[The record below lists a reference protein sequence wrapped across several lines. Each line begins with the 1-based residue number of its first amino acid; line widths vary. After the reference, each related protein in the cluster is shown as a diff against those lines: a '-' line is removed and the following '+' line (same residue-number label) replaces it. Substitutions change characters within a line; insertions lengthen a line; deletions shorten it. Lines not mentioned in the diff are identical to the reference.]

1 MIEKFSKVSAVAF
14 WLFAVIAVPLTTFA
28 QYDPRVQQ
36 QAPGGGGNTSGL
48 GGVLKEFGGL
58 VQGLIPIVIGLGVL
72 VFLFGILRYVL
83 ASDDAGKSQG
93 RTFMLWGI
101 IALFVMV
108 SVWGLVNILQQTLR
122 LQNITPTAPGIPR
135 AGQ

>member
-1 MIEKFSKVSAVAF
+1 MIEKFSKVSAIAF
-14 WLFAVIAVPLTTFA
+14 WLFAVVVVPISVFA
-28 QYDPRVQQ
+28 QDPGLVQQ
-36 QAPGGGGNTSGL
+36 QGQQGGSASGL
-48 GGVLKEFGGL
+48 GGVLQEFGGL
-58 VQGLIPIVIGLGVL
+58 VRVLIPIVIGLGVL

-108 SVWGLVNILQQTLR
+108 SVWGLVNILQQTLK
-122 LQNITPTAPGIPR
+122 LQNITPTAPGIPYPGR
-135 AGQ
+135 

>member
-1 MIEKFSKVSAVAF
+1 MIEKISKVVAVGF
-14 WLFAVIAVPLTTFA
+14 WALAVFVLPVFAFA
-28 QYDPRVQQ
+28 QGSVVNQQ
-36 QAPGGGGNTSGL
+36 QQS
-48 GGVLKEFGGL
+48 GGVKNLVNEAGGL
-58 VQGLIPIVIGLGVL
+58 IQGLIPIVIGLGVL

-108 SVWGLVNILQQTLR
+108 SVWGLVNILRETLR
-122 LQNITPTAPGIPR
+122 LNPATPNAPGIPR
-135 AGQ
+135 VGGAR